1 MRLRRRG
8 GAALAVILA
17 AALIALMTG
26 LSGVAAADGTVVL
39 GGGAGIVVNG
49 STYCTL
55 GRSDTTGRVNWSVS
69 PPRVAEIPAPRS
81 PPRAAV

>member
-1 MRLRRRG
+1 
-8 GAALAVILA
+8 
-17 AALIALMTG
+17 MTR

-55 GRSDTTGRVNWSVS
+55 GTVGRDAPSRFAA
-69 PPRVAEIPAPRS
+69 PVASQAR
-81 PPRAAV
+81 